1 MVADRTLYDILDVD
15 PTANQETISKVCK
28 NILKI
33 NLLELEIFNQAVKAK
48 SREHH
53 PDRGGKV
60 EMVKDKFQF
69 KRYIR
74 LKYRCKKL
82 MQPKKS

>member
-33 NLLELEIFNQAVKAK
+33 NLLELEIF
-48 SREHH
+48 
-53 PDRGGKV
+53 D
-60 EMVKDKFQF
+60 
-69 KRYIR
+69 
-74 LKYRCKKL
+74 
-82 MQPKKS
+82 